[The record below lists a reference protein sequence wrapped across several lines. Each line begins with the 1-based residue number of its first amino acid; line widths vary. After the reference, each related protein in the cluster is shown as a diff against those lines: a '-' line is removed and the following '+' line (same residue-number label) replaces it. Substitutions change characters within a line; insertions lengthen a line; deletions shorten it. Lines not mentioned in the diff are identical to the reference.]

1 MKKQP
6 KPWVIF
12 SGLVFQ
18 IAIIMFLLTNAGTW
32 LDNYYNNQSG
42 QFTIAL
48 SLLGVILVLIMIINQ
63 TKDLK

>member
-1 MKKQP
+1 VKKQP

-48 SLLGVILVLIMIINQ
+48 SLLGVIVVLIMIISQ

>member
-18 IAIIMFLLTNAGTW
+18 IAIIMFLLTNVGTW

-48 SLLGVILVLIMIINQ
+48 SLLGVILVLIMIISQ

>member
-18 IAIIMFLLTNAGTW
+18 IAIIMFLLTNIGTW
-32 LDNYYNNQSG
+32 LDKQYNNQSG

-48 SLLGVILVLIMIINQ
+48 SLLGIILIIILIISQ
-63 TKDLK
+63 TKNLK

>member
-42 QFTIAL
+42 QFTIGL
-48 SLLGVILVLIMIINQ
+48 SLLGIILVVIMIISQ
-63 TKDLK
+63 TKNLK

>member
-32 LDNYYNNQSG
+32 LDNYNNNQSG
-42 QFTIAL
+42 QFTIAF
-48 SLLGVILVLIMIINQ
+48 SLLGVILIIIMIISQ
-63 TKDLK
+63 TKNLK